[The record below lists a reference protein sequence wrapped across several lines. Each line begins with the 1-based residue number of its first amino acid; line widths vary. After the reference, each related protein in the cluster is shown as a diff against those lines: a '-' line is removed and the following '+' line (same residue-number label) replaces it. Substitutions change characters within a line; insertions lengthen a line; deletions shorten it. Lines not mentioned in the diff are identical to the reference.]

1 MDSLLRSEKMTLCQM
16 FLQSEAAYT
25 CVSELGELGLVQF
38 RDLNPDV
45 NAFQRKFVNEIR
57 RCEEME
63 RKLRFLE
70 KEINKDGIPM
80 LNTGDNPDAP
90 APREMIDLEA
100 TFEKLENEMKEVN
113 SNSEAL
119 KRNFLELTE
128 LKHILRKTQTF
139 FDEALHDPSITEERI
154 GLLGDEQQPRAGQ
167 PMRLGF
173 VAGVILRERIP
184 SFEVMLWRIC
194 RGNVFLRQAEIDS
207 PMEDPI
213 TGDSV
218 HKSVFILF
226 FQGEQL
232 KARIKKICEGYR
244 ATLYPC
250 PETQTERRE
259 MAIGVMTRIE
269 DLNTVLGQTQDH
281 RHRVLVAAAKN
292 IKVWSIKVRKIKA
305 IYHTLNMFNLDV
317 TQKCLIA
324 ECWCPVSDLDRIQQA
339 LRRGTERSGSSVPS
353 IINRMQTRMVPPTYN
368 RCNKFTQGFQN
379 IVDAYGVACYTEI
392 NPAPF
397 TCITFPFLFAVMFG
411 DMGHGMIMFLFAL
424 FLVLK
429 EKALE
434 ARKNQNEIFGTFFGG
449 RYIILLMGAFSV
461 YTGFIYND
469 IFSKP
474 FNFFGSQW
482 SLNKTDPRYLV
493 VSHSDKPY
501 LLQLDPKFTALG
513 DTYPIGMDP
522 LWQMSDNKIAFTNSL
537 KMKMSVILGVSQM
550 FFGIILGYFNHRHF
564 KKPLNIIFD
573 FIPMMLFL
581 FCMFGYLI
589 ILLFVKWTKYP
600 STESHEAPSLLI
612 GLIDMFLFN
621 YGKYVSPGSHITGD
635 QKQFIYSGQQGLQ
648 SFLVVIAVLCV
659 PWMMLGKP
667 FYLRYINKYG
677 QEVPKSQE
685 EEDEEV
691 MFINLTIRASTN
703 GSSATNSSNT
713 SSSEIQFS
721 IPRWFKHQPLSVN
734 SGDLLGGEEVVH
746 NLETNGPLHTEEGV
760 EEEHFNFSETF
771 IHQVIHTIEFCLGC
785 ISHTASYLR
794 LWALSLAH
802 AQLSEVLWQMVL
814 RIGFGLPYPWGGF
827 ALVVVFQIWAG
838 MTVVILVLME
848 GLSAFLHAL
857 RLHWVEFQSK
867 FYDGTGHLFTP
878 FSFSNLVDTG
888 LED

>member
-1 MDSLLRSEKMTLCQM
+1 MSMDALLRSEEMTLCQM
-16 FLQSEAAYT
+16 FLQSEAAYA
-25 CVSELGELGLVQF
+25 CVSELGEIGLVQF

-45 NAFQRKFVNEIR
+45 NAFQRKFVSEIR

-80 LNTGDNPDAP
+80 LNTGDNPEAP

-100 TFEKLENEMKEVN
+100 TYEKLENEMKEVN

-139 FDEALHDPSITEERI
+139 FEETMQGYQDPSLSRSHYTEPTSKERNSTNLI
-154 GLLGDEQQPRAGQ
+154 VGFSLQTSQSDDQRSSTCISRFSDIVLFI
-167 PMRLGF
+167 RLKKN
-173 VAGVILRERIP
+173 
-184 SFEVMLWRIC
+184 M
-194 RGNVFLRQAEIDS
+194 N
-207 PMEDPI
+207 
-213 TGDSV
+213 GDSV
-218 HKSVFILF
+218 HKSVFIIF

-232 KARIKKICEGYR
+232 KSRIKKICEGYR

-250 PETQTERRE
+250 PETQAERRE

-324 ECWCPVSDLDRIQQA
+324 ECWCPVADLDRIQQA
-339 LRRGTERSGSSVPS
+339 LRSGTERSGSSVPS

-379 IVDAYGVACYTEI
+379 IVDAYGVACYREV

-411 DMGHGMIMFLFAL
+411 DMGHGAIMFLFAL

-429 EKALE
+429 EKQLQA
-434 ARKNQNEIFGTFFGG
+434 KKIQNEIFSTFFGG
-449 RYIILLMGAFSV
+449 RYIILLMGAFSI
-461 YTGFIYND
+461 YTGLIYND
-469 IFSKP
+469 VFSK
-474 FNFFGSQW
+474 
-482 SLNKTDPRYLV
+482 SLNLFGCQWVIPATDKAYDLAALEAADKIV
-493 VSHSDKPY
+493 VKPNGT
-501 LLQLDPKFTALG
+501 FTG
-513 DTYPIGMDP
+513 SSYPIGVDP
-522 LWQMSDNKIAFTNSL
+522 IWSLASNKIAFTNSL
-537 KMKMSVILGVSQM
+537 KMKMSIILGIFQM
-550 FFGIILGYFNHRHF
+550 FFGISLSYLNHRHF
-564 KKPLNIIFD
+564 QKPLNIIFD
-573 FIPMMLFL
+573 FIPMVVFL
-581 FCMFGYLI
+581 FCMFGYLV
-589 ILLFVKWTKYP
+589 ILVFVKWLKYS
-600 STESHEAPSLLI
+600 STSSQEPPSLLI
-612 GLIDMFLFN
+612 VVVVVVVVVADYYYFCYCYYYCFL
-621 YGKYVSPGSHITGD
+621 
-635 QKQFIYSGQQGLQ
+635 QQGFQ
-648 SFLVVIAVLCV
+648 SFLVVVAVLCV

-667 FYLRYINKYG
+667 MYMRYMKRYG
-677 QEVPKSQE
+677 QVSVQNLLICLTHCFETKRCLWYSALLLNVLHE
-685 EEDEEV
+685 E
-691 MFINLTIRASTN
+691 
-703 GSSATNSSNT
+703 
-713 SSSEIQFS
+713 
-721 IPRWFKHQPLSVN
+721 
-734 SGDLLGGEEVVH
+734 
-746 NLETNGPLHTEEGV
+746 
-760 EEEHFNFSETF
+760 FSEVL

-814 RIGFGLPYPWGGF
+814 RIAFGFSRGWGAI
-827 ALVVVFQIWAG
+827 ALFIIFQVWAAL
-838 MTVVILVLME
+838 TVMILVLME

-867 FYDGTGHLFTP
+867 FYDGSGHIFVP
-878 FSFSNLVDTG
+878 FSFNSIADASPD
-888 LED
+888 E

>member
-1 MDSLLRSEKMTLCQM
+1 MESLLRSEEMTLCQM
-16 FLQSEAAYT
+16 FLQSEASYA

-90 APREMIDLEA
+90 VPREMIDLEA

-139 FDEALHDPSITEERI
+139 FDEASHDPSLTEERV
-154 GLLGDEQQPRAGQ
+154 GLLGDEQISRPGQ
-167 PMRLGF
+167 YMKLGF

-194 RGNVFLRQAEIDS
+194 RGNVFLRQAEIDT
-207 PMEDPI
+207 PLEDPV

-218 HKSVFILF
+218 HKSVFIIF
-226 FQGEQL
+226 FQGDQL
-232 KARIKKICEGYR
+232 KSRIKKICEGYR

-250 PETQTERRE
+250 PETQAERRE

-269 DLNTVLGQTQDH
+269 DLNTVLSQTQDH

-292 IKVWSIKVRKIKA
+292 IKVWFIKVRKIKA

-324 ECWCPVSDLDRIQQA
+324 ECWCPVTDLDRIQQA

-353 IINRMQTRMVPPTYN
+353 IINRMVTRMVPPTYN

-379 IVDAYGVACYTEI
+379 IVDAYGVARYREV

-411 DMGHGMIMFLFAL
+411 DMGHGLIMFLFAL
-424 FLVLK
+424 WLVLK
-429 EKALE
+429 EKQLE
-434 ARKNQNEIFGTFFGG
+434 AKQGQNEIFSTFFGG
-449 RYIILLMGAFSV
+449 RYIILLMGAFSI

-474 FNFFGSQW
+474 LNLFGTGWRIPEKNSKYNHE
-482 SLNKTDPRYLV
+482 SLMHTSKI
-493 VSHSDKPY
+493 K
-501 LLQLDPKFTALG
+501 LDPNDTFLG
-513 DTYPIGMDP
+513 ATYAMGVDPI
-522 LWQMSDNKIAFTNSL
+522 WQLSKNKIAFTNSL

-550 FFGIILGYFNHRHF
+550 FFGIALSYINHNHF
-564 KKPLNIIFD
+564 KKRLNIIFD
-573 FIPMMLFL
+573 FIPMIVFL
-581 FCMFGYLI
+581 FCMFGYLV
-589 ILLFVKWTKYP
+589 ILIFVKWIKYP
-600 STESHEAPSLLI
+600 SSKSHIAPSLLI

-621 YGKYVSPGSHITGD
+621 YRKYMPEEKHDPTIADEKV
-635 QKQFIYSGQQGLQ
+635 FIYNGQEGLQ
-648 SFLVVIAVLCV
+648 DFFVVMAVLCV
-659 PWMMLGKP
+659 PWMMLAKP
-667 FYLRYINKYG
+667 LFTWYQGKYG
-677 QEVPKSQE
+677 Q
-685 EEDEEV
+685 
-691 MFINLTIRASTN
+691 
-703 GSSATNSSNT
+703 
-713 SSSEIQFS
+713 
-721 IPRWFKHQPLSVN
+721 FKHQPLSVN
-734 SGDLLGGEEVVH
+734 SGDLLESGDVVH
-746 NLETNGPLHTEEGV
+746 NMDSNGPLHSETGV
-760 EEEHFNFSETF
+760 QEEHTDLSEIF
-771 IHQVIHTIEFCLGC
+771 IHQIIHTIEFCLGC

-802 AQLSEVLWQMVL
+802 AQLSEVLWEMVL
-814 RIGFGLPYPWGGF
+814 RIGLRSFSSAWGSI
-827 ALVVVFQIWAG
+827 ALFFIFQIWAG
-838 MTVVILVLME
+838 LTVMILVLME

-867 FYDGTGHLFTP
+867 FYEGSGHMFIP
-878 FSFSNLVDTG
+878 FSFSYIVDHG
-888 LED
+888 VED

>member
-1 MDSLLRSEKMTLCQM
+1 MAMESLLRSEKMTLCQM

-38 RDLNPDV
+38 RDLNPEV

-139 FDEALHDPSITEERI
+139 FDEALEQHQALHDPSLTEERV
-154 GLLGDEQQPRAGQ
+154 GLLGDEQVARAGQ

-207 PMEDPI
+207 PMEDPV

-292 IKVWSIKVRKIKA
+292 IKVWFIKVRKIKA
-305 IYHTLNMFNLDV
+305 IYHTLNQFNLDV

-353 IINRMQTRMVPPTYN
+353 IINCMQSRMVPPTYN

-379 IVDAYGVACYTEI
+379 IVDAYGVACYREV

-411 DMGHGMIMFLFAL
+411 DMGHGLIMFLFAL

-429 EKALE
+429 EKTLE
-434 ARKNQNEIFGTFFGG
+434 AKKNQNEIFSTFFGG
-449 RYIILLMGAFSV
+449 RYIILLMGAFSM

-474 FNFFGSQW
+474 LNLFGCSW
-482 SLNKTDPRYLV
+482 NLNYPGLDHDLLDKGGKITMDPNKTFLGSPYPMGVDPIW
-493 VSHSDKPY
+493 
-501 LLQLDPKFTALG
+501 QL
-513 DTYPIGMDP
+513 
-522 LWQMSDNKIAFTNSL
+522 SSNKIAFTNSL
-537 KMKMSVILGVSQM
+537 KEKMSVILGVSHM
-550 FFGIILGYFNHRHF
+550 FFGISLSFLNHRHF

-573 FIPMMLFL
+573 FIPMVVFL

-589 ILLFVKWTKYP
+589 IMLFVKWIKYP
-600 STESHEAPSLLI
+600 PSQSHEAPSLLI

-621 YGKYVSPGSHITGD
+621 YGKYVSPGEPINGD
-635 QKQFIYSGQQGLQ
+635 QKQLIYSGQPGFQ
-648 SFLVVIAVLCV
+648 SFLVVLAVLCV

-677 QEVPKSQE
+677 QVCGGSCVQSDVED
-685 EEDEEV
+685 DEEV
-691 MFINLTIRASTN
+691 MFLKIKDPARVPLTSPTN
-703 GSSATNSSNT
+703 INSST
-713 SSSEIQFS
+713 HQF
-721 IPRWFKHQPLSVN
+721 RHQPLSVN
-734 SGDLLGGEEVVH
+734 SGDLLNGEEVTH
-746 NLETNGPLHTEEGV
+746 NLENGPLHTEEGAD
-760 EEEHFNFSETF
+760 EEHFEFSEVF
-771 IHQVIHTIEFCLGC
+771 IHQAIHTIEFCLGC

-814 RIGFGLPYPWGGF
+814 RIGFSISTAWGSIILF
-827 ALVVVFQIWAG
+827 FVFQIWAG

-867 FYDGTGHLFTP
+867 FYDGSGHKFTP
-878 FSFSNLVDTG
+878 FSFSHIVDTG
-888 LED
+888 VDD

>member
-1 MDSLLRSEKMTLCQM
+1 MDALLRSEEMTLCQM
-16 FLQSEAAYT
+16 FLQSEAAYA
-25 CVSELGELGLVQF
+25 CVSELGEIGLVQF

-80 LNTGDNPDAP
+80 LNTGDNPEAP

-100 TFEKLENEMKEVN
+100 TYEKLENEMKEVN

-139 FDEALHDPSITEERI
+139 FEEALHDPSIAEERV
-154 GLLGDEQQPRAGQ
+154 GLLGEDPVSRSGQQK
-167 PMRLGF
+167 LGF

-184 SFEVMLWRIC
+184 SFEVMLWRVC
-194 RGNVFLRQAEIDS
+194 RGNVFLRQADIDS
-207 PMEDPI
+207 PLEDPI

-218 HKSVFILF
+218 HKSVFIIF

-232 KARIKKICEGYR
+232 KSRIKKICEGYR

-250 PETQTERRE
+250 PETQAERRE

-324 ECWCPVSDLDRIQQA
+324 ECWCPVADLDRIQQA
-339 LRRGTERSGSSVPS
+339 LRSGTERSGSSVPS

-379 IVDAYGVACYTEI
+379 IVDAYGVACYREV

-411 DMGHGMIMFLFAL
+411 DMGHGLIMFLFAL

-429 EKALE
+429 EKQLQA
-434 ARKNQNEIFGTFFGG
+434 KKIQNEIFSTFFGG

-461 YTGFIYND
+461 YTGLIYND
-469 IFSKP
+469 VFSK
-474 FNFFGSQW
+474 
-482 SLNKTDPRYLV
+482 SLNLFGCQWVFPSSVGDYRLEALKGTDKILV
-493 VSHSDKPY
+493 KPNGT
-501 LLQLDPKFTALG
+501 FTG
-513 DTYPIGMDP
+513 SSYPIGIDP
-522 LWQMSDNKIAFTNSL
+522 IWSLALNKIAFTNSL
-537 KMKMSVILGVSQM
+537 KMKISIILGIVQM
-550 FFGIILGYFNHRHF
+550 FFGIALSYLNHRHF
-564 KKPLNIIFD
+564 QKPLNIIFD
-573 FIPMMLFL
+573 FIPMVVFL
-581 FCMFGYLI
+581 FCMFGYLV
-589 ILLFVKWTKYP
+589 LLIFVKWLKYS
-600 STESHEAPSLLI
+600 STTAQEPPSLLI
-612 GLIDMFLFN
+612 GLINMFLFN
-621 YGKYVSPGSHITGD
+621 YGDSEDKM
-635 QKQFIYSGQQGLQ
+635 IYSGQQGFQ
-648 SFLVVIAVLCV
+648 SFLVVVAVLCV

-667 FYLRYINKYG
+667 MYLRYMKRYG
-677 QEVPKSQE
+677 Q
-685 EEDEEV
+685 
-691 MFINLTIRASTN
+691 
-703 GSSATNSSNT
+703 
-713 SSSEIQFS
+713 
-721 IPRWFKHQPLSVN
+721 FKHQPLSVN
-734 SGDLLGGEEVVH
+734 SGDLMGSRYEEEVIH
-746 NLETNGPLHTEEGV
+746 NPEVNGSLHTEEGV
-760 EEEHFNFSETF
+760 EDEHENFSEVL

-814 RIGFGLPYPWGGF
+814 RIAFRFSRGWGAIGLFIIFQVWA
-827 ALVVVFQIWAG
+827 AL
-838 MTVVILVLME
+838 TVMILVLME

-867 FYDGTGHLFTP
+867 FYDGTGHMFVP
-878 FSFSNLVDTG
+878 FSFDHIADANPD
-888 LED
+888 E